1 MASDSSNHIQIG
13 LHAAV
18 VAVDENVP
26 LGLTI
31 EAETEREG
39 RLPGWPFGPFDP
51 PLHKTLETGL
61 RLWVDEQTN
70 ARLGYVEQLYTFG
83 DFGRLAAVADAPH
96 FVSVGYLALV
106 RRLAQ
111 NGNAEAGW
119 NNWYDFL
126 PWEDWRPGPPAML
139 DNAIFPA
146 LQEWLEEA
154 ASKDEKRARTNRIQL
169 GFGNNPARA
178 SGWDEE
184 RVLERYELMYE
195 AGLVAETVTD
205 GRVDRCRIPGGA
217 GIAMLHD
224 HRRILATAIARLR
237 GKLKYRPVVFE
248 LMPER
253 FTLTDL
259 QQTVET
265 LSGRPV
271 HKQNFRRMVEKA
283 DLVEPTG
290 AMSSQTGG
298 RPAALYRFRRS
309 ILRERPA
316 PGLKIG
322 GRVS

>member
-1 MASDSSNHIQIG
+1 MASKTSNHIQIG

-26 LGLTI
+26 VVLTV
-31 EAETEREG
+31 EAEATSG
-39 RLPGWPFGPFDP
+39 KRLPGLPFGPFDP

-83 DFGRLAAVADAPH
+83 DFGRLAAQDDAPH

-106 RRLAQ
+106 RRLTQ
-111 NGNAEAGW
+111 DGNTEAGW
-119 NNWYDFL
+119 NNWYGFL
-126 PWEDWRPGPPAML
+126 PWEDWRNGPPGIL
-139 DNAIFPA
+139 DDAIFPA

-154 ASKDEKRARTNRIQL
+154 SSDDERRARANRIQL
-169 GFGNNPARA
+169 GFGNNPARTV
-178 SGWDEE
+178 GWDEE

-195 AGLVAETVTD
+195 AGLVAEAVTD
-205 GRVDRCRIPGGA
+205 ARIDHCRIPGGA
-217 GIAMLHD
+217 GLPMLHD

-265 LSGRPV
+265 LSGRPF

-283 DLVEPTG
+283 DLVESTG

-316 PGLKIG
+316 PGLKIS
-322 GRVS
+322 GRAS